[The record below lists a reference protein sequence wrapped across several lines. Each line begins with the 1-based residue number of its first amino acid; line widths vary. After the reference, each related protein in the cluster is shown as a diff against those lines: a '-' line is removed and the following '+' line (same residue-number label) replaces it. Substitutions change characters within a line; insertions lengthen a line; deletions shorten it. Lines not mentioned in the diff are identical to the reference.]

1 MLSISSALLENTRME
16 ASLIESL
23 VREREAILRLGS
35 FGAIFVV
42 MLLWEMR
49 APKRV
54 LSVSKWQRWSANIGL
69 LILNSIVLR
78 LLFPAATIGIA
89 YSAGMAAWGLFYHVA
104 LPYWLEVTLAVLLL
118 DLTIYLQHL
127 LMHRVPL
134 LWRLHRVHHA
144 DLDIDLTTGSRFHTI
159 EIIVSMLIKWCVIS
173 LLGPALLAALIFE
186 VLLNGM
192 AVFNHAN
199 VCLPAGIDR
208 WIRKLLVTPD
218 MHRVHHSILL
228 PETNSNY
235 GFNLSTWD
243 RIFGTY
249 IGQPAKGHDG
259 MSIGIPRFR
268 DACQVDRI
276 PGMLALP
283 FVSKP

>member
-1 MLSISSALLENTRME
+1 MLSIWPALPENACME
-16 ASLIESL
+16 VSVIESL
-23 VREREAILRLGS
+23 VREREAILRLAS

-42 MLLWEMR
+42 MMLWELR
-49 APKRV
+49 APKRA
-54 LSVSKWQRWSANIGL
+54 LSVSKWQRWSSNIGL
-69 LILNSIVLR
+69 LVINSIVLR
-78 LLFPAATIGIA
+78 LLFPAAAIGIA
-89 YSAGMAAWGLFYHVA
+89 YSAGMAGWGIFNHVA

-118 DLTIYLQHL
+118 DLAIYLQHL

-159 EIIVSMLIKWCVIS
+159 EIIVSMLIKWAVIS
-173 LLGPALLAALIFE
+173 LLGPALLAVLIFE
-186 VLLNGM
+186 TLLNGM

-199 VCLPAGIDR
+199 VHMPASADR

-228 PETNSNY
+228 SETNSNY

-249 IGQPAKGHDG
+249 VDQPAKGHDA
-259 MSIGIPRFR
+259 MTIGIPEFR
-268 DACQVDRI
+268 DARQVDRI

-283 FVSKP
+283 FVDKP